1 MKSMGI
7 DHDALIKQFA
17 QASEQQGESL
27 QQAVQ
32 QATLKAL
39 QGRELTLKS
48 IKDTLKMVTQAA
60 SAGAASSGLAGPGLE
75 PMLSQV
81 AQGMDAALVQ
91 AVEANRRALQQ
102 IVDQGAQ
109 LRETHLKKA
118 MADIEKMEDALLGSV
133 AKSVGELPQSVQGPW
148 SSVLD
153 GMKLKGTAT
162 GASATAVVEQL
173 TTQARELAR
182 EGRALAQSSTEAWLE
197 HYATLVSGV
206 LIGMSNGLN
215 GEGKR

>member
-17 QASEQQGESL
+17 QASEKQGESL

-60 SAGAASSGLAGPGLE
+60 SAGVASSGLAGPGLE

-118 MADIEKMEDALLGSV
+118 VADIEKMEDALFSSV

-182 EGRALAQSSTEAWLE
+182 EGRAFAQSSTEAWLA

>member
-7 DHDALIKQFA
+7 DRDALIQQFT
-17 QASEQQGESL
+17 QASEKQGESL

-39 QGRELTLKS
+39 QSRELTLKS

-60 SAGAASSGLAGPGLE
+60 SAGAASSGLAGAGLE

-102 IVDQGAQ
+102 IVDQGTQ

-118 MADIEKMEDALLGSV
+118 VADIEKMEDALFSTV
-133 AKSVGELPQSVQGPW
+133 AKSIGELPQAVQGPW
-148 SSVLD
+148 STVLD
-153 GMKLKGTAT
+153 GMKVKGTAT

-173 TTQARELAR
+173 ATQARELTR
-182 EGRALAQSSTEAWLE
+182 EGRAFAQSSTEAWLE

-206 LIGMSNGLN
+206 LIGMSNGLA